1 EAKIPFLI
9 ADSVLLVAL
18 HYVDRGLKAE
28 KKLAD
33 TLQHQ
38 GDAQHEMDKKADK
51 TQKAAQRA
59 AQRAGNKH
67 SGAKTAHA
75 DKHYNIQQ
83 PSKRD

>member
-1 EAKIPFLI
+1 VPFLI
-9 ADSVLLVAL
+9 ADAVLLVAL

-33 TLQHQ
+33 HLAH
-38 GDAQHEMDKKADK
+38 GADIQHEKDKTADK
-51 TQKAAQRA
+51 AQKAAQRA

-67 SGAKTAHA
+67 SGSKQAHA

-83 PSKRD
+83 PSKWD